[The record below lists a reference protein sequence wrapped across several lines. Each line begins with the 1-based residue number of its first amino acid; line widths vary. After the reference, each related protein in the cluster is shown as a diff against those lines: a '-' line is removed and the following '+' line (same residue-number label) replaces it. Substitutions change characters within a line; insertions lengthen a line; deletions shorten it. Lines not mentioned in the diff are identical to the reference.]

1 MKYIRKSGSPRAYS
15 DWCAVVADTHQ
26 ADWREVRA
34 DEKRQVLA
42 RMITDQGG
50 LCAYTMRRIDE
61 DTAHVEH
68 VKPQGR
74 CRHDLP
80 GSDLDYGNLV
90 ACFPREGSC
99 RYGAHMK
106 GDWWEDDGAQFVSP
120 LHPVCEQ
127 VFRFRL
133 DGGIEAIGDRVDAA
147 TTIKVLGLD
156 DRSLTEDRRRV
167 IDEFIYGRSGSDPMS
182 GAHARRALGRICDR
196 RDDGTF
202 REFCVALGAG
212 LKAYLATLARLQR
225 RRKHLRRG
233 R

>member
-1 MKYIRKSGSPRAYS
+1 MKYIRKGGSPRAYS
-15 DWCAVVADTHQ
+15 EWCAVVAGTHQ

-42 RMITDQGG
+42 SMIAEQGG

-61 DTAHVEH
+61 QSSHVEH

-74 CRHDLP
+74 CRLDRP

-90 ACFPREGSC
+90 ACFPREGLC
-99 RYGAHMK
+99 HYGAQRK
-106 GDWWEDDGAQFVSP
+106 GGWWEDDGARFVSP

-133 DGGIEAIGDRVDAA
+133 DGGIEATGDRIDAA

-196 RDDGTF
+196 RGDGTF

-212 LKAYLATLARLQR
+212 LKAYLATLARLQQRSRQAR
-225 RRKHLRRG
+225 RSR
-233 R
+233 